1 MTVLFTYK
9 GHEVSLSDEH
19 QFIISG
25 VEFEERSGI
34 RSFESAAKAREAID
48 RRMALAAR
56 AITEQLALPAL
67 DVNGREIVIRGIN
80 RATGLLLC
88 TPQIDDLG
96 GYSSGLYP
104 PGTAVRDALKRRQ
117 NLRNELKKIDDLLHK
132 LRIPGRS
139 VQGRVDVDHY
149 ERAIVTLKHVYE
161 QACEAALKIE
171 EADLIEKS
179 TALKRTAIPNAEEV
193 K

>member
-9 GHEVSLSDEH
+9 SHEVSLSDEH
-19 QFIISG
+19 QFIVSG
-25 VEFEERSGI
+25 AEFEERSGFQPI

-48 RRMALAAR
+48 RRTALAAR
-56 AITEQLALPAL
+56 EKAITEQLALRVL

-88 TPQIDDLG
+88 APQVDDLG

-104 PGTAVRDALKRRQ
+104 PGTAVLDVLKRRQ

-132 LRIPGRS
+132 LRIPGRL

-179 TALKRTAIPNAEEV
+179 GRL
-193 K
+193 